1 MYTIK
6 KKGSDNI
13 PTITITDY
21 IDPKGYCPKIV
32 FSVTYSEMGFHV
44 HFDACEKNPK
54 RVINEHFGP
63 VHLDSCLEWFVNFDP
78 SHTSKYINFEVNA
91 GGIINFSLRVDRN
104 NDEKFTL
111 EDAECLNIK
120 TEILDDMW
128 TLDYT
133 VPFTFIKKYM
143 PEFEFKKGAV
153 LPSNVYK
160 CGDETE
166 TEHYGC
172 WKMVDREK
180 PDFHKPEYF
189 GRMIIE

>member
-6 KKGSDNI
+6 KKGSENI
-13 PTITITDY
+13 PEIVITDY
-21 IDPKGYCPKIV
+21 INPDGYCPKIV
-32 FSVTYSEMGFHV
+32 FSVTYSDAGFHV
-44 HFDACEKNPK
+44 HFDAYEKNPK

-63 VHLDSCLEWFVNFDP
+63 VHLDSCLEWFINFDP
-78 SHTSKYINFEVNA
+78 EHTHKYINFEVNSA
-91 GGIINFSLRVDRN
+91 GFINFSLRVDRN

-111 EDAECLNIK
+111 EDAECLGIK

-133 VPFTFIKKYM
+133 VPFEFIKKYY
-143 PEFEFKKGAV
+143 PHYEFKTGAV

-166 TEHYGC
+166 FEHYGC

>member
-21 IDPKGYCPKIV
+21 IDNGGYCTKVV
-32 FSVTYSEMGFHV
+32 FSVTYSDEGFHV
-44 HFDACEKNPK
+44 HYDAYEKNPK
-54 RVINEHFGP
+54 RVMTKHFDP
-63 VHLDSCLEWFVNFDP
+63 VHLDSCVEWFINFDP
-78 SHTSKYINFEVNA
+78 EHTGNYINFEVNA
-91 GGIINFSLRVDRN
+91 NGVINFAWRPDRYTGEPFTK
-104 NDEKFTL
+104 DEA
-111 EDAECLNIK
+111 DSLNIK
-120 TEILDDMW
+120 TEILDDKW
-128 TLDYT
+128 TVDYT
-133 VPFTFIKKYM
+133 VPFALIKKYT
-143 PEFEFKKGAV
+143 PEYEFKKGAV

-166 TEHYGC
+166 VEHYGC

-180 PDFHKPEYF
+180 PDFHRPEYF

>member
-6 KKGSDNI
+6 KKGSENI
-13 PTITITDY
+13 PEIVITDY
-21 IDPKGYCPKIV
+21 INPDGYCPKIV
-32 FSVTYSEMGFHV
+32 FSVTYSDAGFHV
-44 HFDACEKNPK
+44 HFDAYEKNPK

-63 VHLDSCLEWFVNFDP
+63 VHLDSCLEWFINFDP
-78 SHTSKYINFEVNA
+78 ENTHKYINFEVNSA
-91 GGIINFSLRVDRN
+91 GFINFSLRVDRN

-111 EDAECLNIK
+111 KDAECLGIK

-133 VPFTFIKKYM
+133 VPFEFIKKYY
-143 PEFEFKKGAV
+143 PHYEFKTGAV

-166 TEHYGC
+166 FEHYGC

>member
-6 KKGSDNI
+6 KKGSENI
-13 PTITITDY
+13 PTITLTDY
-21 IDPKGYCPKIV
+21 INPDGYCPKVV
-32 FSVTYSEMGFHV
+32 FNVTYSDKGFHV
-44 HFDACEKNPK
+44 HFDAYEKKPK
-54 RVINEHFGP
+54 RVMTQHFQP
-63 VHLDSCLEWFVNFDP
+63 VHLDSCLEWFINFDP
-78 SHTSKYINFEVNA
+78 EHTDKYINFEVNA
-91 GGIINFSLRVDRN
+91 NGVINFSFRVDRN
-104 NDEKFTL
+104 TDEKFTL
-111 EDAECLNIK
+111 SDAECLGIK
-120 TEILDDMW
+120 TEILDGMW

-133 VPFTFIKKYM
+133 VPFEFIKKYM
-143 PEFEFKKGAV
+143 PEYEFKKGAV

-166 TEHYGC
+166 FPHYGC

>member
-6 KKGSDNI
+6 KKGSENI
-13 PTITITDY
+13 PEIVITDY
-21 IDPKGYCPKIV
+21 INPDGYCPKIV
-32 FSVTYSEMGFHV
+32 FSVTYSDAGFHV
-44 HFDACEKNPK
+44 HFDAYEKNPK

-63 VHLDSCLEWFVNFDP
+63 VHLDSCLEWFINFDP
-78 SHTSKYINFEVNA
+78 ENTHKYINFEVNSA
-91 GGIINFSLRVDRN
+91 GFINFSLRVDRN

-111 EDAECLNIK
+111 KDAECLGIK

-133 VPFTFIKKYM
+133 VPFEFIKKYY
-143 PEFEFKKGAV
+143 PHDEFKTGAV

-166 TEHYGC
+166 FEHYGC

>member
-6 KKGSDNI
+6 KKGSENI
-13 PTITITDY
+13 PEIVITDY
-21 IDPKGYCPKIV
+21 INPDGYCPKIV
-32 FSVTYSEMGFHV
+32 FGVTYSEVGFHV
-44 HFDACEKNPK
+44 HFDAYEKNPK
-54 RVINEHFGP
+54 CVINEHFGP
-63 VHLDSCLEWFVNFDP
+63 VHLDSCLEWFINFDP
-78 SHTSKYINFEVNA
+78 ENTDKYINFEVNSA
-91 GGIINFSLRVDRN
+91 GFINFSLRVDRN

-111 EDAECLNIK
+111 EDAECLGIK
-120 TEILDDMW
+120 TEILEDRW

-133 VPFTFIKKYM
+133 VPFEFIKKYY
-143 PEFEFKKGAV
+143 PHYEFKTGAV

-166 TEHYGC
+166 VEHYGC